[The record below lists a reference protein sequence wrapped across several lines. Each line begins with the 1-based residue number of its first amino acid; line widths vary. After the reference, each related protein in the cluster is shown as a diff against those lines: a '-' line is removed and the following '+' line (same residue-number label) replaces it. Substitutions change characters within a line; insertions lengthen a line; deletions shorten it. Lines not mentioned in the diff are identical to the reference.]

1 MAVPTLPSKIL
12 LWNSDK
18 EFIVFTQFL
27 RIDLL

>member
-18 EFIVFTQFL
+18 EFIVYSQSL